1 MNADTRAGRLR
12 ELGVFLRARRERTA
26 PSDVGLPGSARR
38 RTPGLRREEVAAV
51 AGVSVTWYTYLEQGR
66 DVVPSAGVL
75 RAIGSALRLNSEESA
90 HLSLLAAPTRGQDLN
105 QSGEEEFDPQQQV
118 APSVF
123 RVPELLG
130 TSPAYLTGRNTDVL
144 AWNEAAADLFPGL
157 VGGAADPTPNL
168 ARWVFLDPRARSTLV
183 DWQDVAQSVLA
194 RVRTNSGR
202 YPADRQLQALGEQLR
217 DASLEAADWWPR
229 YDIGS
234 ARSGT
239 KLVRHTTRG
248 LIRLS
253 HAAFLVADAPD
264 QVLVVYREE
273 GELTMGK

>member
-1 MNADTRAGRLR
+1 MSADARAGRLR
-12 ELGVFLRARRERTA
+12 ELGDFLRARRERTA

-66 DVVPSAGVL
+66 DVVPSSEVL
-75 RAIGSALRLNSEESA
+75 CAIGSALRLNSEEFA
-90 HLSLLAAPTRGQDLN
+90 HLSLLAAPVRGQDLN
-105 QSGEEEFDPQQQV
+105 LHNDDEFDPQEQV
-118 APSVF
+118 APSVV

-144 AWNEAAADLFPGL
+144 AWNKAAADLFPGL
-157 VGGAADPTPNL
+157 VAGIADPVPNL
-168 ARWVFLDPRARSTLV
+168 ARWVFLDPRAVHTLV

-194 RVRTNSGR
+194 RVRTNAGR
-202 YPADRQLQALGEQLR
+202 YPDDRQLEALGEELR
-217 DASLEAADWWPR
+217 DGSSAAADWWPR

-248 LIRLS
+248 LVSLS

-264 QVLVVYREE
+264 QVLVIYREDDDVNDE
-273 GELTMGK
+273 